1 VISNKPMPLLD
12 KLASLSFRQKI
23 LIAAGVLLV
32 VVIGFWIYLSAKT
45 VPVTKEGMTQEDVA
59 EEKRGWFWRKKV
71 EEAPAQEEIK
81 SENILKTIK
90 IGESTI
96 EIKKEPPKIA
106 IVSPGVIADRNISE
120 NRAPYLRSITSF
132 VEIKGQVSPWN
143 SVLKIND
150 VEAKAN
156 ELGGF
161 SFPAILKE
169 GKNSFEFVA
178 THEDMGETKLE
189 RYIIF
194 HDEKI
199 EIVKKRAQ
207 LEKELK
213 KISEKYK

>member
-1 VISNKPMPLLD
+1 MPILD

-32 VVIGFWIYLSAKT
+32 VIIGLWIYLSAKT

-59 EEKRGWFWRKKV
+59 EEERGWFWRKKV
-71 EEAPAQEEIK
+71 EEAPPKEEVK

-90 IGESTI
+90 IGETTI
-96 EIKKEPPKIA
+96 EIKKEPPKIT

-150 VEAKAN
+150 VEAKVN

-161 SFPAILKE
+161 NFPAILKE

-178 THEDMGETKLE
+178 THEDMGETKLK
-189 RYIIF
+189 RYIVF
-194 HDEKI
+194 HDKNI
-199 EIVKKRAQ
+199 DIVKARVQ

-213 KISEKYK
+213 KIAEKYIK

>member
-1 VISNKPMPLLD
+1 MTFDKPMSLLD
-12 KLASLSFRQKI
+12 KLALLSFRQKI

-45 VPVTKEGMTQEDVA
+45 VPVTKEGMTQEVA
-59 EEKRGWFWRKKV
+59 QEKRGWFWRKKI

-90 IGESTI
+90 IGEATI
-96 EIKKEPPKIA
+96 EIKKEPPKIT

-120 NRAPYLRSITSF
+120 NRAPHLRSITSF

-143 SVLKIND
+143 SILEIND
-150 VEAKAN
+150 IEAKVN

-161 SFPAILKE
+161 SFPVILKE
-169 GKNSFEFVA
+169 GKNSFKFVA
-178 THEDMGETKLE
+178 THEDMGETKSE

-213 KISEKYK
+213 KIAEKYK